1 MLNFLIPNQAW
12 QVKGIAMIRILTGF
26 LLIYHGKE
34 IFDATIMQGYFGWDI
49 FKSLTGKVLV
59 YAGKSA
65 ELISGISLLLGLFT
79 RAGGLLCAGTLGYIT
94 FLVGNGRFWY
104 EDQHPFL
111 FVLLGLIFFF
121 YGAGTWGLD
130 TLFSNQKKNP

>member
-12 QVKGIAMIRILTGF
+12 QMRGMAIIRMVTGL

-34 IFDATIMQGYFGWDI
+34 IFDATIMHGYLGWDI
-49 FKSLTGKVLV
+49 FKSSTGKVLV
-59 YAGKSA
+59 YIGKTA
-65 ELISGISLLLGLFT
+65 ELVSGISLLLGLFT
-79 RAGGLLCAGTLGYIT
+79 RAGALLCAGTLGYIT
-94 FLVGNGRFWY
+94 FFVGHGRFWY

-121 YGAGTWGLD
+121 YGAGTWSLD
-130 TLFSNQKKNP
+130 ILFSNQKKIS